1 MESLIQDLRYALRVL
16 IKKPGF
22 TAIAVLTLALG
33 IGANSAIF
41 TVVNAVL
48 LRSLPY
54 EDGDRLVWIW
64 GTQPQLEKAPVAPA
78 NFLDIKE
85 QNEVFDYVA
94 AFRGQS
100 GALTGQYEPERIRVA
115 AVSADFFSLLKVMP
129 ILGRVFNNQDEQA
142 GNNQVIVLSHALWQR
157 RFGSNPGIL
166 DQKLTLND
174 RPYTVIGV
182 TPAGFQYPTYADLWV
197 PLVFDAKEKTVR
209 DTHSLSAIGR
219 LKPGVAIEQGQANI
233 GLIAGTLEQN
243 YPRTNTGIGMRLVP
257 LKEQITGSIQTQL
270 LIIFAAVGFV
280 LLIACANV
288 ANLVLARA
296 ASRQKEMAIRTALGA
311 ASSRLARLLLT
322 ESVVLAVAGGALGL
336 LLAYWGTQLLVSASP
351 IHIPRVKEITLDL
364 RVLGFTLL
372 LSFLTGILFGITPAL
387 QARRTDLNETLKEG
401 GRSSSQGLGGYR
413 MRKIFVVSQMALALV
428 LLISAGLM
436 IKSFLKLQQVDL
448 GFNERNLMTMQ
459 VTLPRSKY
467 NDGQTRAAFFQKA
480 VDRIKALPGVE
491 GAGAIT
497 NLPLSG
503 ANDSTS
509 FIIDGR
515 EPSPDG
521 KAPLTEYRSITP
533 DYFRAMGIGLVRGRF
548 FDETDQPNT
557 VKVAIINESLAHKF
571 FGDQD
576 PIGQRIG
583 LSGPP
588 DWREIVGVVR
598 DVRHYGPDNEPKPE
612 TYVPYNQNQA
622 SYLQYGSMAL
632 VVRGENSSNLVSGVR
647 GEILAV
653 DSSQPIYNAKT
664 MEQVVADSVAQRR
677 LDTLLLA
684 LLAGVALLLA
694 AVGTYSVMAYTVAQ
708 RTHELGVRMALGAQP
723 RDVIKLVLGQ
733 ALSLALVGVAIGL
746 GAAFGLMRFV
756 SGLLYGVSLADPFIY
771 IGLALLLGAVAILA
785 SYFPARRATRVDPL
799 SALRS
804 E

>member
-22 TAIAVLTLALG
+22 TAVAVITLALG

-41 TVVNAVL
+41 SVVNAVL

-64 GTQPQLEKAPVAPA
+64 GTQPQLDKAPVAPA

-85 QNEVFDYVA
+85 QNEVFDNVA

-100 GALTGQYEPERIRVA
+100 GALTGQYEPERVRVA
-115 AVSADFFSLLKVMP
+115 AVSADFFSLFKVLP
-129 ILGRVFNNQDEQA
+129 LLGRVFNNQDEQS
-142 GNNQVIVLSHALWQR
+142 GNTQVIILSHALWQR

-174 RPYTVIGV
+174 RPYSVIGV
-182 TPAGFQYPTYADLWV
+182 APAEFQYPTYADLWI
-197 PLVFDAKEKTVR
+197 PLVFDAKEKSIR
-209 DTHSLSAIGR
+209 DTHSLSAVGR
-219 LKPGVAIEQGQANI
+219 LKPGASIEQGQANI
-233 GLIAGTLEQN
+233 GLIAATLEQN
-243 YPRTNTGIGMRLVP
+243 YPRTNTGISMRIVP

-288 ANLVLARA
+288 ANLMLARA

-322 ESVVLAVAGGALGL
+322 ESVVLAVVGGVLGL

-351 IHIPRVKEITLDL
+351 THIPRVIEIAVDL
-364 RVLGFTLL
+364 RVLGFTIL

-448 GFNERNLMTMQ
+448 GFNERNLLTMQ

-467 NDGQTRAAFFQKA
+467 NDGQTRAAFFQRA

-509 FIIDGR
+509 FIIEGR

-533 DYFRAMGIGLVRGRF
+533 DYFRAMGIGLVKGRF

-557 VKVAIINESLAHKF
+557 SKVAIINESLARRF
-571 FGDQD
+571 FGDQE

-632 VVRGENSSNLVSGVR
+632 VIRGENPSNLVSGVR

-653 DSSQPIYNAKT
+653 DSSQPVYNAKS

-708 RTHELGVRMALGAQP
+708 RTHEMGVRMALGAQP

-733 ALSLALVGVAIGL
+733 ALSLALIGVTIGL

-756 SGLLYGVSLADPFIY
+756 SGLLYGVSLADPVIY

>member
-22 TAIAVLTLALG
+22 TAVAVITLALG

-41 TVVNAVL
+41 SVVNAVL

-64 GTQPQLEKAPVAPA
+64 GTQPQLDKAPVAPA

-85 QNEVFDYVA
+85 QNEVFDNVA

-100 GALTGQYEPERIRVA
+100 GALTGQYEPERVRVA
-115 AVSADFFSLLKVMP
+115 AVSADFFSLFKVLP
-129 ILGRVFNNQDEQA
+129 LLGRVFNNQDEQS
-142 GNNQVIVLSHALWQR
+142 GNTQVIILSHALWQR

-174 RPYTVIGV
+174 RPYSVIGV
-182 TPAGFQYPTYADLWV
+182 APAEFQYPTYADLWI
-197 PLVFDAKEKTVR
+197 PLVFDAKEKSIR
-209 DTHSLSAIGR
+209 DTHSLSAVGR
-219 LKPGVAIEQGQANI
+219 LKPGASIEQGQANI
-233 GLIAGTLEQN
+233 GLIAATLEQN
-243 YPRTNTGIGMRLVP
+243 YPRTNTGIGMRIVP

-288 ANLVLARA
+288 ANLMLARA

-322 ESVVLAVAGGALGL
+322 ESVVLAVVGGVLGL

-351 IHIPRVKEITLDL
+351 THIPRVKEIAVDL
-364 RVLGFTLL
+364 RVLGFTIL

-448 GFNERNLMTMQ
+448 GFNERNLLTMQ

-467 NDGQTRAAFFQKA
+467 NDGQTRAAFFQRA

-509 FIIDGR
+509 FIIEGR

-533 DYFRAMGIGLVRGRF
+533 DYFRAMGIGLVKGRF

-557 VKVAIINESLAHKF
+557 SKVAIINESLARRF
-571 FGDQD
+571 FGDQE

-632 VVRGENSSNLVSGVR
+632 VIRGENPSNLVSGVR

-653 DSSQPIYNAKT
+653 DSSQPIYNAKS

-684 LLAGVALLLA
+684 LLAAVALLLA

-708 RTHELGVRMALGAQP
+708 RTHEMGVRMALGAQP

-733 ALSLALVGVAIGL
+733 ALSLALIGVTIGL

-756 SGLLYGVSLADPFIY
+756 SGLLYGVSLADPVIY

>member
-22 TAIAVLTLALG
+22 TAVAVITLALG

-41 TVVNAVL
+41 SVVNAVL

-64 GTQPQLEKAPVAPA
+64 GTQPQLDKAPVAPA

-85 QNEVFDYVA
+85 QNEVFDNVA

-100 GALTGQYEPERIRVA
+100 GALTGQYEPERVRVA
-115 AVSADFFSLLKVMP
+115 AVSADFFSLFKVLP
-129 ILGRVFNNQDEQA
+129 LLGRVFNNQDEQS
-142 GNNQVIVLSHALWQR
+142 GNTQVIILSHALWQR

-174 RPYTVIGV
+174 RPYSVIGV
-182 TPAGFQYPTYADLWV
+182 APAEFQYPTYADLWI
-197 PLVFDAKEKTVR
+197 PLVFDAKEKSIR
-209 DTHSLSAIGR
+209 DTHSLSAVGR
-219 LKPGVAIEQGQANI
+219 LKPGASIEQGQANI
-233 GLIAGTLEQN
+233 GLIAATLEQN
-243 YPRTNTGIGMRLVP
+243 YPRTNTGIGMRIVP

-288 ANLVLARA
+288 ANLMLARA

-322 ESVVLAVAGGALGL
+322 ESVVLAVVGGVLGL

-351 IHIPRVKEITLDL
+351 THIPRVKEIAVDL
-364 RVLGFTLL
+364 RVLGFTIL

-448 GFNERNLMTMQ
+448 GFNERNLLTMQ

-467 NDGQTRAAFFQKA
+467 NDGQTRAAFFQRA

-509 FIIDGR
+509 FIIEGR

-533 DYFRAMGIGLVRGRF
+533 DYFRAMGIGLVKGRF

-557 VKVAIINESLAHKF
+557 SKVAIINESLARRF
-571 FGDQD
+571 FGDQE

-632 VVRGENSSNLVSGVR
+632 VIRGENPSNLVSGVR

-653 DSSQPIYNAKT
+653 DSSQPVYNAKS

-684 LLAGVALLLA
+684 LLAAVALLLA

-708 RTHELGVRMALGAQP
+708 RTHEMGVRMALGAQP

-733 ALSLALVGVAIGL
+733 ALSLALIGVTIGL

-756 SGLLYGVSLADPFIY
+756 SGLLYGVSLADPVIY

>member
-41 TVVNAVL
+41 SVVNAVL

-64 GTQPQLEKAPVAPA
+64 GTQPQLDKAPVAPA
-78 NFLDIKE
+78 NFLDIKQ
-85 QNEVFDYVA
+85 QNEVFDNVA

-100 GALTGQYEPERIRVA
+100 GALTGQNEPERVRVA
-115 AVSADFFSLLKVMP
+115 AVTADFFSLFKVTP
-129 ILGRVFNNQDEQA
+129 LLGRVFNNQDELA
-142 GNNQVIVLSHALWQR
+142 SNNQVIVLSHALWQR

-182 TPAGFQYPTYADLWV
+182 TPAEFQYPTYADLWV

-219 LKPGVAIEQGQANI
+219 LKPNVSIEQGQANI

-243 YPRTNTGIGMRLVP
+243 YPRTNTGIGMRLMP

-322 ESVVLAVAGGALGL
+322 ESVVLAVAGGVLGL

-351 IHIPRVKEITLDL
+351 THIPRVKEITLDL

-448 GFNERNLMTMQ
+448 GFNERNLLTMQ

-467 NDGQTRAAFFQKA
+467 NDGQMRAAFFQKA

-509 FIIDGR
+509 FVIEGR
-515 EPSPDG
+515 APSPDG

-533 DYFRAMGIGLVRGRF
+533 DYFRAMGISLVSGRF

-557 VKVAIINESLAHKF
+557 SKVAIINESLARRF

-588 DWREIVGVVR
+588 DWREIVGVAR

-632 VVRGENSSNLVSGVR
+632 VVRGENPSNLVSGVR

-684 LLAGVALLLA
+684 LLSGVALLLA

-723 RDVIKLVLGQ
+723 GDVIKLVLGQ
-733 ALSLALVGVAIGL
+733 ALSLALIGVTIGL

-756 SGLLYGVSLADPFIY
+756 SGLLYGVSLADPIIY

>member
-22 TAIAVLTLALG
+22 TAVAVITLALG

-41 TVVNAVL
+41 SVVNAVL

-64 GTQPQLEKAPVAPA
+64 GTQPQLDKAPVAPA

-85 QNEVFDYVA
+85 QNEVFDNVA

-100 GALTGQYEPERIRVA
+100 GALTGQYEPERVRVA
-115 AVSADFFSLLKVMP
+115 AVSADFFSLFKVLP
-129 ILGRVFNNQDEQA
+129 LLGRVFNNQDEQS
-142 GNNQVIVLSHALWQR
+142 GNTQVIILSHALWQR

-174 RPYTVIGV
+174 RPYSVIGV
-182 TPAGFQYPTYADLWV
+182 APAEFQYPTYADLWI
-197 PLVFDAKEKTVR
+197 PLVFDAKEKSIR
-209 DTHSLSAIGR
+209 DTHSLSAVGR
-219 LKPGVAIEQGQANI
+219 LKPGASIEQGQANI
-233 GLIAGTLEQN
+233 GLIAATLEQN
-243 YPRTNTGIGMRLVP
+243 YPRTNTGIGMRIVP

-288 ANLVLARA
+288 ANLMLARA

-322 ESVVLAVAGGALGL
+322 ESVVLAVVGGVLGL

-351 IHIPRVKEITLDL
+351 THIPRVKEIAVDL
-364 RVLGFTLL
+364 RVLGFTIL

-448 GFNERNLMTMQ
+448 GFNERNLLTMQ

-467 NDGQTRAAFFQKA
+467 NDGQTRAAFFQRA

-509 FIIDGR
+509 FIIEGR

-533 DYFRAMGIGLVRGRF
+533 DYFRAMGIGLVKGRF

-557 VKVAIINESLAHKF
+557 SKVAIINESLARRF
-571 FGDQD
+571 FGDQE

-632 VVRGENSSNLVSGVR
+632 VIRGENPSNLVSGVR

-653 DSSQPIYNAKT
+653 DSSQPVYNAKS

-708 RTHELGVRMALGAQP
+708 RTHEMGVRMALGAQP

-733 ALSLALVGVAIGL
+733 ALSLALIGVTIGL

-756 SGLLYGVSLADPFIY
+756 SGLLYGVSLADPVIY

>member
-1 MESLIQDLRYALRVL
+1 
-16 IKKPGF
+16 
-22 TAIAVLTLALG
+22 
-33 IGANSAIF
+33 
-41 TVVNAVL
+41 
-48 LRSLPY
+48 
-54 EDGDRLVWIW
+54 
-64 GTQPQLEKAPVAPA
+64 
-78 NFLDIKE
+78 
-85 QNEVFDYVA
+85 
-94 AFRGQS
+94 
-100 GALTGQYEPERIRVA
+100 
-115 AVSADFFSLLKVMP
+115 
-129 ILGRVFNNQDEQA
+129 
-142 GNNQVIVLSHALWQR
+142 
-157 RFGSNPGIL
+157 
-166 DQKLTLND
+166 
-174 RPYTVIGV
+174 
-182 TPAGFQYPTYADLWV
+182 
-197 PLVFDAKEKTVR
+197 
-209 DTHSLSAIGR
+209 
-219 LKPGVAIEQGQANI
+219 
-233 GLIAGTLEQN
+233 
-243 YPRTNTGIGMRLVP
+243 
-257 LKEQITGSIQTQL
+257 
-270 LIIFAAVGFV
+270 
-280 LLIACANV
+280 
-288 ANLVLARA
+288 
-296 ASRQKEMAIRTALGA
+296 
-311 ASSRLARLLLT
+311 LLLT
-322 ESVVLAVAGGALGL
+322 ESVVLAVVGGVLGL

-351 IHIPRVKEITLDL
+351 THIPRVKEIAVDL
-364 RVLGFTLL
+364 RVLGFTIL

-448 GFNERNLMTMQ
+448 GFNERNLLTMQ

-467 NDGQTRAAFFQKA
+467 NDGQTRAAFFQRA

-509 FIIDGR
+509 FIIEGR

-533 DYFRAMGIGLVRGRF
+533 DYFRAMGIGLVKGRF

-557 VKVAIINESLAHKF
+557 SKVAIINESLARRF
-571 FGDQD
+571 FGDQE

-632 VVRGENSSNLVSGVR
+632 VIRGENPSNLVSGVR

-653 DSSQPIYNAKT
+653 DSSQPIYNAKS

-684 LLAGVALLLA
+684 LLAAVALLLA

-708 RTHELGVRMALGAQP
+708 RTHEMGVRMALGAQP

-733 ALSLALVGVAIGL
+733 ALSLALIGVTIGL

-756 SGLLYGVSLADPFIY
+756 SGLLYGVSLADPVIY